1 MKVIQ
6 QNGIPELEVQ
16 TVLEVKNQFLLV
28 DVRTPEEFN
37 GELGHIDGAKLVTL
51 GPDLMNYLE
60 NLEKSKKVIFVC
72 RSGGRS
78 GQATMVSQ
86 QLGITS
92 SYNMIGG
99 MIEWN
104 RKQLPTVSE

>member
-1 MKVIQ
+1 MIH

-16 TVLEVKNQFLLV
+16 TVLENKDQFQLI

-37 GELGHIDGAKLVTL
+37 GELGHIEGAQLVTL
-51 GPDLMNYLE
+51 GPDLMHFLE
-60 NLEKSKKVIFVC
+60 NLDKSQKVIFVC

-86 QLGITS
+86 QMGLLST
-92 SYNMIGG
+92 YNMIGG

-104 RKQLPTVSE
+104 RQQLPTTNES